1 MLDFFALTDPIL
13 QMQMSNTMKTG
24 STVGRMLM
32 GACARLQVR
41 KRRRRPLRPFHQHHR
56 GAAFRTSYVTDMGL
70 YEQRQNSKFR
80 MDHHDGLRPDR
91 GAQGCCSGRATEQE
105 SFSIRGAVGKLDGR

>member
-41 KRRRRPLRPFHQHHR
+41 KRRRRPLRPFHQHH
-56 GAAFRTSYVTDMGL
+56 GDVPLIVELGGTSVAG
-70 YEQRQNSKFR
+70 
-80 MDHHDGLRPDR
+80 
-91 GAQGCCSGRATEQE
+91 
-105 SFSIRGAVGKLDGR
+105 